1 MIRRFST
8 AAATQAWVAPLTSV
22 PGAVLQIRTA
32 RNAPR
37 PQGGSGMM
45 HRSGNG
51 NVLILK
57 NLEANMCVGRRTL

>member
-37 PQGGSGMM
+37 PQGGSGMV
-45 HRSGNG
+45 RR
-51 NVLILK
+51 NVT
-57 NLEANMCVGRRTL
+57 EMSSCSRTWSAVYG